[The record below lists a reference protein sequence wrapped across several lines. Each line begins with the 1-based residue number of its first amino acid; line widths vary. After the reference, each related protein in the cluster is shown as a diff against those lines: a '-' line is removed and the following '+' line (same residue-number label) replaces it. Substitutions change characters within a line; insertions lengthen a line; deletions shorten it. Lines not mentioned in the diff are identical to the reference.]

1 MKIKVNTIN
10 TIINIVIVMILI
22 SMVVSIF
29 TDGTPFRISWITAY
43 SLMWVL
49 IVLLHIKDK
58 QPLSKEDKEEL
69 LAIIEQKK
77 GEQHGESNGN

>member
-1 MKIKVNTIN
+1 MKNKVNTIN
-10 TIINIVIVMILI
+10 TIINIVIAVMLV
-22 SMVVSIF
+22 SMVVGLF
-29 TDGTPFRISWITAY
+29 TDGTPFLVSWIIAY
-43 SLMWVL
+43 SLIWVL
-49 IVLLHIKDK
+49 VILLHIKDK

>member
-1 MKIKVNTIN
+1 MKDRVNTIN
-10 TIINIVIVMILI
+10 IIIRIVTAMILL

-29 TDGTPFRISWITAY
+29 TDGTPFCISWIMAY

-58 QPLSKEDKEEL
+58 QPLSKDDKEEL

-77 GEQHGESNGN
+77 GE